1 MLPAAPHPDIEFLVL
16 LSVGVHVV
24 IGEFGTGI
32 YTRRFQNRLLS
43 QRLPGL
49 HLKVVGCRTHLP
61 KADALR
67 PDSKI
72 YYKLKIRLL
81 QEFLACGILKK

>member
-1 MLPAAPHPDIEFLVL
+1 MLTHNLT
-16 LSVGVHVV
+16 H
-24 IGEFGTGI
+24 TGKVAGGDSGADRTENFI
-32 YTRRFQNRLLS
+32 FPEQKGPETAEHQRF
-43 QRLPGL
+43 PGL